1 MTGLI
6 DLTTLA
12 VFLPAALILNLT
24 PGSDFLYCLGQ
35 GIKGGPLCG
44 ISASLGIATG
54 SLIHCLLAAFGLSA
68 VFGLYPVAFEILR
81 WSGVCYLLW
90 LAYRSLQETGRLVI
104 PDDGETRQW
113 LHAWRDGVMVN
124 LLNPK
129 VAIFILAFIPQFIVA
144 ERGSPILQFLILGLV
159 FNISGT
165 SVNAIV
171 GVSGA
176 RLGDWL
182 RRSPGIARQLQIIS
196 AIVFVV
202 IAIRLATG

>member
-1 MTGLI
+1 M
-6 DLTTLA
+6 
-12 VFLPAALILNLT
+12 
-24 PGSDFLYCLGQ
+24 
-35 GIKGGPLCG
+35 
-44 ISASLGIATG
+44 
-54 SLIHCLLAAFGLSA
+54 
-68 VFGLYPVAFEILR
+68 FGLYPVAFEILR

-182 RRSPGIARQLQIIS
+182 RRSPAIARQLQIIS

>member
-1 MTGLI
+1 
-6 DLTTLA
+6 
-12 VFLPAALILNLT
+12 
-24 PGSDFLYCLGQ
+24 
-35 GIKGGPLCG
+35 
-44 ISASLGIATG
+44 
-54 SLIHCLLAAFGLSA
+54 
-68 VFGLYPVAFEILR
+68 
-81 WSGVCYLLW
+81 
-90 LAYRSLQETGRLVI
+90 
-104 PDDGETRQW
+104 
-113 LHAWRDGVMVN
+113 MVN

-159 FNISGT
+159 FNVSGT

>member
-1 MTGLI
+1 MTNLI
-6 DLTTLA
+6 DLSTLA

-44 ISASLGIATG
+44 VSASFGIATG

-68 VFGLYPVAFEILR
+68 VFALYPVAFEVLR

-90 LAYRSLQETGRLVI
+90 LAYQTVQESGSLII
-104 PDDGETRQW
+104 PEEGEIRKW
-113 LHAWRDGVMVN
+113 LPAWRDGVMVN

-144 ERGSPILQFLILGLV
+144 AKGNPILQFLILGLV
-159 FNISGT
+159 FNFSGT
-165 SVNAIV
+165 SVNAVV
-171 GVSGA
+171 GLSGA
-176 RLGDWL
+176 RLGNWL
-182 RRSPGIARQLQIIS
+182 RRSPGIARQLQVIS

-202 IAIRLATG
+202 IAIRLAMG